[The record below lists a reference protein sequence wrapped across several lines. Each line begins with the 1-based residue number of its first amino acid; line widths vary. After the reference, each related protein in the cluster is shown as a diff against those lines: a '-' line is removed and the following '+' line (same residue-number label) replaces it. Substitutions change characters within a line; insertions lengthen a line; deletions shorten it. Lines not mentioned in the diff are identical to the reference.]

1 MSAFGLDATASR
13 RSIFSEASGGT
24 VQIAGIEVVQ
34 AIQNLAHEVRLIA
47 QKRTVVRV
55 YVVPDSLSRNVRVR
69 AEIAVSATRGG
80 PEKYLVSRN
89 IVSLRSSGHPDL
101 ETQRGDEVESLNI
114 ELPPQSVGLLHVR
127 VKRIIPVAMGDDV
140 PISNSENGVE
150 VSFESAPPLRIRAV
164 GLRYTDERLNPPAS
178 FAPDALH
185 FDLLRSYLTRSYPVP
200 AVEWSQIVI
209 PIGSDVKPPFS
220 DGTRD
225 DPLWQTLAARVLLR
239 LQLIRQADL
248 NAGRDPRTHYY
259 GLIADDSGFF
269 RGRATQVAATPDPA
283 TVAMGPAGR
292 NGFAWDGDGS
302 YADWYGAHELGHTLG
317 CRHPGHCNN
326 QGRDPLSSFP
336 YADGRI
342 SDAAEGCVGFDT
354 GDPELGLP
362 MRALPHPDNS
372 DFMTYCENQ
381 WVSRHTYNEIFD
393 RLHLED
399 AQFAPAI
406 V

>member
-1 MSAFGLDATASR
+1 MVTFGLDAAASR

-24 VQIAGIEVVQ
+24 VQIAGVEVVQ
-34 AIQNLAHEVRLIA
+34 AIQNLANDVRLIA
-47 QKRTVVRV
+47 QKRTVVRI
-55 YVVPDSLSRNVRVR
+55 YVIPDGLPRNVRVR
-69 AEIAVSATRGG
+69 AEIAVATTSGG
-80 PEKYLVSRN
+80 PEKYIVSRN
-89 IVSLRSSGHPDL
+89 IVSLRFSGHPDV
-101 ETQRGDEVESLNI
+101 EAQRGDAEQSLNI
-114 ELPPQSVGLLHVR
+114 ELPPQHVGELHIR

-140 PISNSENGVE
+140 PINNPDHKVKVE
-150 VSFESAPPLRIRAV
+150 FEAAPPLRIRVV
-164 GLRYTDERLNPPAS
+164 GLRYTDNRLNPPAS

-185 FDLLRSYLTRSYPVP
+185 FDLLRSYLTRAYPVP
-200 AVEWSQIVI
+200 GLDWSQIVV
-209 PIGSDVKPPFS
+209 PIGSNVEPPFS
-220 DGTRD
+220 DGTTD

-239 LQLIRQADL
+239 LQLIRQADV

-269 RGRATQVAATPDPA
+269 RGRATQVAGAPDPA

-292 NGFAWDGDGS
+292 SGFAWDSDGS

-317 CRHPGHCNN
+317 CRHPGHCN

-336 YADGRI
+336 YANGRI

-354 GDPELGLP
+354 GDPDLGLP

-381 WVSRHTYNEIFD
+381 WVSRHTYDEIFD

-399 AQFAPAI
+399 IQFAPA
-406 V
+406 VA